1 MSDVLPVN
9 EFRGTHG
16 FAPPNRAVP
25 VIPAHPGTQA
35 YPRAYT
41 NGSANGPIPM
51 RPVEAPPVISVA
63 VGTTLADMEKRLIM
77 ATLEQHGGN
86 KRRAAQVLGVSV
98 RTIYNRLRD
107 YRLSGR

>member
-1 MSDVLPVN
+1 MSDVLQAHQI
-9 EFRGTHG
+9 RGTDGVASPRNRMTPAAGYVNGHG
-16 FAPPNRAVP
+16 LVNGRQVDGQPQQAPTICV
-25 VIPAHPGTQA
+25 Q
-35 YPRAYT
+35 
-41 NGSANGPIPM
+41 
-51 RPVEAPPVISVA
+51 
-63 VGTTLADMEKRLIM
+63 VGTSLADMEKRLIL